1 MEKLSVALDALE
13 EILGCFPD
21 DFFTQ
26 LCYGDIRGMRIYLCG
41 DISSGH
47 SDMINEPSGFV
58 NIINSQVFPQAH
70 PERPTAF
77 PYISGLRYQRELITT
92 ISINSRIRI
101 SRISVQAL

>member
-1 MEKLSVALDALE
+1 MTGGDLSDINARITALEQKYGFSIYFGPEVPKRIDYYDIHQFKNKDKLSVALDSLE

-47 SDMINEPSGFV
+47 SGYV
-58 NIINSQVFPQAH
+58 
-70 PERPTAF
+70 
-77 PYISGLRYQRELITT
+77 
-92 ISINSRIRI
+92 
-101 SRISVQAL
+101 